1 METEPSCPYD
11 EWVRR
16 FSVRFQALQPMITE
30 QQSVDVAL
38 AAFPSSSDLEPEDAA
53 VVFGEIL
60 DASVP
65 LNQLNRPMS

>member
-1 METEPSCPYD
+1 MAHELNCSHD

-16 FSVRFQALQPMITE
+16 FSLYFHALQPLTSE
-30 QQSVDVAL
+30 QQSLDVAS
-38 AAFPSSSDLEPEDAA
+38 AAFPSSNDLAPEDAA

-65 LNQLNRPMS
+65 LNDTNRATP